1 MKERLG
7 GKPPSAA
14 KTWAVL
20 GKRRLQEIRNLS
32 PKGKERQ
39 TSGFF
44 CVQPFPGEGEEGTS
58 QRKVVRSTFPSAPAA
73 ARQAPWPDSHE
84 CKRSRAAEDSAAGGA
99 GREQGARGLPVA
111 SGCGLCYCGK
121 LRNFPG
127 ARAPPSPWLPGRPR
141 AQTPRGART
150 GWGTHP
156 GALPLLN
163 NLQMCS
169 PKLHPGPQ
177 GVAAAS
183 PRRASIPAL
192 QCSTAELRGPERPPL
207 LPRGRPRLPLT
218 SLVPEVAEGPGAGP
232 GARPG
237 GAGGRSSAG
246 PPRASRPGAAARPP
260 RPCARPSLA
269 LGSDSRGALLTP
281 EGADAR
287 QAQGARGWRRAAAP
301 LALLP
306 PGQRGELELKPR
318 PLLPQLPV
326 PSRHAVAM
334 ARDGRGRKHG
344 DNAACREM

>member
-20 GKRRLQEIRNLS
+20 GKRRLQEIRHLS
-32 PKGKERQ
+32 PKGKERH
-39 TSGFF
+39 TSGFV

-58 QRKVVRSTFPSAPAA
+58 QRKVVRSTFPPAPAA

-99 GREQGARGLPVA
+99 GRAHGACERPVA
-111 SGCGLCYCGK
+111 SDCGLCCCGE
-121 LRNFPG
+121 LRNFLG
-127 ARAPPSPWLPGRPR
+127 SRAPPGPPGPGTREHELREGQQP
-141 AQTPRGART
+141 AGPPPRG
-150 GWGTHP
+150 P
-156 GALPLLN
+156 PLRSN
-163 NLQMCS
+163 WRPCS
-169 PKLHPGPQ
+169 PKLRTGPR

-183 PRRASIPAL
+183 PRRASIPGL
-192 QCSTAELRGPERPPL
+192 QPSAAELRGPERPPL
-207 LPRGRPRLPLT
+207 RPCGRPRLPLT
-218 SLVPEVAEGPGAGP
+218 SLVPAVAEGPGAGP

-260 RPCARPSLA
+260 RPCARPSPA
-269 LGSDSRGALLTP
+269 RGSDTRGALLTP

-287 QAQGARGWRRAAAP
+287 PVPGARGWRGAAAP
-301 LALLP
+301 LAVLP
-306 PGQRGELELKPR
+306 PGQRGELALKPR
-318 PLLPQLPV
+318 PLLLQLPA

-334 ARDGRGRKHG
+334 ARDGRGRKQG
-344 DNAACREM
+344 D